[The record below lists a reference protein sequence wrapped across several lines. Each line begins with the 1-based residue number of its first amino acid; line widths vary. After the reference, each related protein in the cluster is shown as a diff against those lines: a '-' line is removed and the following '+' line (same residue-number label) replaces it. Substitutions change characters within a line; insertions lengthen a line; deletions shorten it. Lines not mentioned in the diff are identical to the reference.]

1 MSCCLNI
8 HVSELLQQRDQVES
22 TSHVA
27 VCLPPIANPQQQQMD
42 QASST
47 FGL

>member
-1 MSCCLNI
+1 MSYCLNI
-8 HVSELLQQRDQVES
+8 HVPKLLQQRDQVES

-27 VCLPPIANPQQQQMD
+27 VCRPPIASPHQQQMD

>member
-22 TSHVA
+22 TPHVA